1 MARQKYKPSKQ
12 NIKTVAIAPVE
23 IKASPERVVTKK
35 TSLNE
40 NRLIVFDLKTKL
52 FLFSLLTLYILLSLL
67 KVHTSSIGNWDIVS
81 GKPEAETVIAGTPRY
96 IRLDEWMVAT
106 PAVIGQYNAG
116 MPLSNPADGAGNV
129 PVVYG
134 FPIKDISSVL
144 RPAQWSY
151 FIFDVERAFAF
162 SWNFGIF
169 FFLMSTFLLFML
181 LTKNNFWVSVTAAFF
196 IFLSSA
202 VQWWTYLIA
211 SEMIYLNGIFIS
223 IVYLL
228 YSKKMSAYVISGI
241 MLLFSISGIFFNLYP
256 PFQIPLIYLYLLMF
270 IGFLI
275 QRKNFPL
282 IKQHLVAKG
291 IVLLAVMALFGIFAF
306 HYYTIARDTYSL
318 VLNTVYPGRRFST
331 GGDLFRGKLFS
342 EFFGMFMSDTN
353 VPALWLNICEA
364 SNFIMFFPIVFYVIA
379 LRYIK
384 FKTVD
389 PLLICLSIF
398 VLIGLIYVLAG
409 FPAFLSKA
417 SLLSMSPASRALPIL
432 GVGNVVLLFS
442 FLGNKQQDQ
451 EEKFTWIEFGILA
464 VAVFVLIKTICT
476 NMMEATGNYFTTQ
489 QATTATLLMAA
500 AYLLVRYK
508 NFRFIT
514 PITCVFLLC
523 LNISNAAVHPVSSG
537 LASLLEH
544 PLVEKTKEIYK
555 KDPGARWA
563 VFGSQQLDGSN
574 WANLIKTNGINVF
587 NGVKWI
593 PSVKEMAV
601 LDPYADTIYNRYAHI
616 DLHTFIA
623 GRDTVVFQ
631 GLGPDGY
638 AIHMDPCSPKL
649 QKLGVRYFVFTY
661 RPQPLEV
668 RCMTAI
674 DTSHFFIYKRN
685 DQ

>member
-1 MARQKYKPSKQ
+1 MARQKYKSSKQ
-12 NIKTVAIAPVE
+12 NIKTVVTSPVE
-23 IKASPERVVTKK
+23 VKSSPERVVTTKN
-35 TSLNE
+35 LNE
-40 NRLIVFDLKTKL
+40 NRLIVFDLKTKF
-52 FLFSLLTLYILLSLL
+52 FLFSLLALYIILSLL
-67 KVHTSSIGNWDIVS
+67 KVHSSSIGNWDIVS

-116 MPLSNPADGAGNV
+116 MPLNNPADGAGNV

-162 SWNFGIF
+162 SWNFAIF
-169 FFLMSTFLLFML
+169 FFLVSTFLLFML

-223 IVYLL
+223 IVYLF

-241 MLLFSISGIFFNLYP
+241 ILLFSISGIFFNLYP
-256 PFQIPLIYLYLLMF
+256 PFQIPLIYLYLFMF
-270 IGFLI
+270 TGFLI
-275 QRKNFPL
+275 QRKNFTV
-282 IKQHLVAKG
+282 IKENLMPKG
-291 IVLLAVMALFGIFAF
+291 IVLLAVMILFGMFAF

-331 GGDLFRGKLFS
+331 GGDLARGKLFS
-342 EFFGMFMSDTN
+342 EFFGKYMSDTN
-353 VPALWLNICEA
+353 VPAQWINICEA

-398 VLIGLIYVLAG
+398 ILIGLVYVLVG
-409 FPAFLSKA
+409 FPSFLSKA
-417 SLLSMSPASRALPIL
+417 SLLSMSPSSRALPIL
-432 GVGNVVLLFS
+432 GVGNTALVFS

-451 EEKFTWIEFGILA
+451 KEKFTWIEFGILA

-476 NMMEATGNYFTTQ
+476 NMMEATGNYFTAQ
-489 QATTATLLMAA
+489 QATTATVLMAT

-514 PITCVFLLC
+514 PITCVFLLS
-523 LNISNAAVHPVSSG
+523 LNISNATVHPVSSG

-563 VFGSQQLDGSN
+563 VFGSQQLEGAN
-574 WANLIKTNGINVF
+574 WANLLKTNGINVF

-593 PSVKEMAV
+593 PLLKDLAV
-601 LDPYADTIYNRYAHI
+601 LDSSADSIYNRYAHV
-616 DLHTFIA
+616 DMHLNLSD
-623 GRDTVVFQ
+623 RDSVIFQ
-631 GLGPDGY
+631 SLGVDGY
-638 AIHMDPCSPKL
+638 AIHMDPCSPRLK
-649 QKLGVRYFVFTY
+649 KLGIKYIVFTY
-661 RPQPLEV
+661 RPQPAEI
-668 RCMTAI
+668 RCMTPI